1 MEMEIYEL
9 LNDDLESKRN
19 LQEAI
24 ALLKLKNPNE
34 LDTVSSE
41 DGGGDAPYER
51 KGHGIVARLSS
62 SEKGRGV
69 VSRTK
74 SVERCAS
81 QEAACASAGSRHR
94 CYDVVDTHVQHG
106 ISMKS
111 ARSSAA
117 RSGGEEQSK
126 ENGENSS
133 EMSSELRQI
142 LTKMTQ
148 QMDSMSLQLQGLS
161 ALPSV
166 LQKQAICMFSS

>member
-94 CYDVVDTHVQHG
+94 CRDPAHVQHG

-133 EMSSELRQI
+133 EMSSELRQM